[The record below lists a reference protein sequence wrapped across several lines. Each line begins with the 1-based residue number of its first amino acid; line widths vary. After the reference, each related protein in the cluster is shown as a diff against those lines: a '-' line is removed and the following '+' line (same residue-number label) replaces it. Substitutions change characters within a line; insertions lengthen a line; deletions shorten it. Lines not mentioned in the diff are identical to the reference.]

1 MVLSD
6 TAIKRPVFA
15 VVLSVVL
22 MIFGFFSYDQMTVRE
37 YPDID
42 APIVSVNTTWRGANA
57 SIVETQITQVLEDEI
72 AGIGG
77 VKRITSTSREGSS
90 SISVEFNLQ
99 RDIDAAANDVRDR
112 VSRAINR
119 IPESAD
125 QPRIAK
131 TESDA
136 RPMIWMVASSDRMNA
151 LELTDYAER
160 QWKDRFAVVNG
171 VSRVRI
177 FGKTYAMRIWLKK
190 DELAARQLT
199 VNDVEAAIRAQ
210 NIELPSGRIESVNRE
225 LSVRA
230 VTALKTPEE
239 FGNIIVAEQEG
250 YAVRLSEVA
259 DVLLSAED
267 ERKEFRSN
275 GQTAIALGVVRQS
288 KANTLEVAKGVRAE
302 LENILPGLPEGMTL
316 DLSYDQSV
324 FVEESIKEVYKALA
338 IAMALVV
345 AVIFIFLR
353 SVRATIVPALAIP
366 VSILAAF
373 IILAALDY
381 SVNVLTLLALVL
393 AIGLVVD
400 DAIVVLENIH
410 RRIEKGEPPL
420 LAAVNGARQ
429 IAFAV
434 IATTVVLIAV
444 FVPISF
450 LDGNV
455 GRLFREFGIAVATA
469 VIFSSFVALTL
480 TPMLCSKVL
489 RPTSEAGPIN
499 RATGGIFD
507 QIAKGYRWI
516 LELTFRI
523 PLVMIA
529 VAVLVSGIAYFF
541 YIALPQEL
549 APREDRGVIFISA
562 SAPEGSSLDFTA
574 RYVDEVENNLM
585 PLVEQGVAARV
596 LVILAPGFGRPGDV
610 NRAFGIV
617 RLKEW
622 HERDVSQGQVIG
634 RIFPAIA
641 SVPGLRAFAFG
652 RAPLGQ
658 RFSRTPVQ
666 IVIGG
671 PDYEIIEKWAERL
684 IEAGESNPGLANLD
698 KNYNQSLPELRVG
711 VDRDRAADLG
721 LRVDD
726 IGLTLETL
734 LGERRVTTFERGGKQ
749 YDVILRAQQQDRAS
763 PDDLRAI
770 YVRAPDTGR
779 LIPLESVVSLDEG
792 ATARELARTDRLR
805 SITVTASLVGDYT
818 LGEALTFLEEAAA
831 ETLPPEAR
839 ISFAGESDEFKSSSS
854 ALYFTFAMA
863 LAIVFLA
870 LAAQFES
877 FIHPIA
883 IISAVPLA
891 VTGALATMLA
901 FGISMNV
908 YSQIALIM
916 LIGLTAKNAILIV
929 EFANQLRDE
938 GADIRTAVL
947 DAAAIRLRAILM
959 TTISTGLG
967 ALPLAMATGA
977 GSETRST
984 LGIVIIGGIGF
995 STVMSLFI
1003 VPLFYLGL
1011 ARFTKPVGFIERRLK
1026 AQQDEIASPPP
1037 PAEPT
1042 LDPEPEP
1049 DTPQPGKPVHAA
1061 E

>member
-15 VVLSVVL
+15 VVISLVL
-22 MIFGFFSYDQMTVRE
+22 MIFGYFSYEQMTIRE

-57 SIVETQITQVLEDEI
+57 NIVETQITQVLEDEL

-90 SISVEFNLQ
+90 SISVEFNLT

-119 IPESAD
+119 IPDEAD

-131 TESDA
+131 TEADA
-136 RPMIWMVASSDRMNA
+136 RPMMWMVLSSDRMDA

-160 QWKDRFAVVNG
+160 QLLDRFAVVDG
-171 VSRVRI
+171 VSRVRTGG
-177 FGKTYAMRIWLKK
+177 GKRYAMRIWLKK
-190 DELAARQLT
+190 NELAARGLT
-199 VNDVEAAIRAQ
+199 VNDVEAAIREQ
-210 NIELPSGRIESVNRE
+210 NIEVPSGRIESNTRE
-225 LSVRA
+225 ISVR
-230 VTALKTPEE
+230 PETSLGSVDE
-239 FGNIIVAEQEG
+239 FRDIIVAETDG
-250 YAVRLSEVA
+250 YPIRLSEVA
-259 DVLLSAED
+259 DVLLGAED
-267 ERKEFRSN
+267 ERTELRSN
-275 GQTAIALGVVRQS
+275 GRAAVGIGVIRQS
-288 KANTLEVAKGVRAE
+288 KANTLEVARGVKVE
-302 LENILPGLPEGMTL
+302 LAKVAPGLPEGMSL
-316 DLSYDQSV
+316 DMSYDQSV
-324 FVEESIKEVYKALA
+324 FVEESINEVYKALG
-338 IAMALVV
+338 IALGLVV
-345 AVIFIFLR
+345 LVIFIFLR
-353 SVRATIVPALAIP
+353 SLRATLVPAVAIP

-373 IILAALDY
+373 IVLAALDY

-410 RRIEKGEPPL
+410 RRIEGGEPPL

-434 IATTVVLIAV
+434 IATTVVLVAV

-480 TPMLCSKVL
+480 TPMLCSKL
-489 RPTSEAGPIN
+489 LKPSSEAGAVN
-499 RATGGIFD
+499 RITGRMFD
-507 QIAKGYRWI
+507 GLSAGYRKLLSWT
-516 LELTFRI
+516 LKL
-523 PLVMIA
+523 PLLMAA
-529 VAVLVSGIAYFF
+529 VAAVVTSVAYVF

-549 APREDRGVIFISA
+549 APREDRGVIFVSA
-562 SAPEGSSLDFTA
+562 TAPQGASLDFTS
-574 RYVDEVENNLM
+574 RYVTE
-585 PLVEQGVAARV
+585 VEQGLMPIVERGDAERV

-610 NRAFGIV
+610 NRAFGII
-617 RLKEW
+617 RLKDW
-622 HERDVSQGQVIG
+622 ADRSVSQQQVIG
-634 RIFPAIA
+634 EIFPKIY
-641 SVPGLRAFAFG
+641 SVPGVKAFAFG

-658 RFSRTPVQ
+658 RFSSTPVQ
-666 IVIGG
+666 FVIGG
-671 PDYEIIEKWAERL
+671 PDYEVLNEWAEL
-684 IEAGESNPGLANLD
+684 LLEKAQENPGILNPD
-698 KNYNQSLPELRVG
+698 KNYDQTLPELRVQI
-711 VDRDRAADLG
+711 DRDRAADLN
-721 LRVDD
+721 LRISD
-726 IGLTLETL
+726 IGQTLETL

-749 YDVILRAQQQDRAS
+749 YEVILRAQKSDRSS
-763 PDDLRAI
+763 PQDLRNI
-770 YVRAPDTGR
+770 YVRSQAGGA
-779 LIPLESVVSLDEG
+779 LVPLESVVGLRES
-792 ATARELARTDRLR
+792 ATAPALNRTDRLR
-805 SITVTASLVGDYT
+805 SITITASLAPGYT
-818 LGEALTFLEEAAA
+818 LGEALTFLEGAAA
-831 ETLPPEAR
+831 DSLPPAAR
-839 ISFAGESDEFKSSSS
+839 ISYAGESDEFKSSTS
-854 ALYFTFAMA
+854 ALYFTFGLA

-938 GADIRTAVL
+938 GASVRDAVL
-947 DAAAIRLRAILM
+947 DAAEKRLRPILM
-959 TTISTGLG
+959 TTISTALG

-977 GSETRST
+977 GSETRET

-995 STVMSLFI
+995 STILSLFI
-1003 VPLFYLGL
+1003 VPLFYLAL

-1026 AQQDEIASPPP
+1026 AQQDEVAAAATPAKSDQP
-1037 PAEPT
+1037 PA
-1042 LDPEPEP
+1042 
-1049 DTPQPGKPVHAA
+1049 PVHAA